1 MYCKNCGK
9 KLPDDARFCDR
20 CNMSVRKMGN
30 KMDLIEELKEE
41 RLARKK
47 EQEVKER
54 FKSIKKTKR
63 RRRSK
68 AVIAVIL
75 VLALGIVSG
84 VAMYIHYMNTSD
96 LNRPAAGVTAA
107 PTATAAS
114 IPVQTVRVIDGN
126 STPSPQITP
135 ASGTAAVSPNEDG
148 YIETTVE
155 GAAFAYPRGYERR
168 NNSSDVLLSLRD
180 SDSEAVITVDA
191 EDTEESAKDLM
202 RGYADR
208 NSGTVAE
215 SLAGDDWY
223 SITISNGSENYHRCG
238 IVRAG
243 KHIYYEMRYPTA
255 SEKEGEYR
263 EDIQYMDDHFKEG

>member
-1 MYCKNCGK
+1 
-9 KLPDDARFCDR
+9 
-20 CNMSVRKMGN
+20 MGN
-30 KMDLIEELKEE
+30 KMELIEELKEE

-47 EQEVKER
+47 ENEVKER

-68 AVIAVIL
+68 AVFAAML

-96 LNRPAAGVTAA
+96 LNKPTTDIAAV

-114 IPVQTVRVIDGN
+114 IPVQTVRVLDG
-126 STPSPQITP
+126 SETASPQITP

-148 YIETTVE
+148 YIETTVD

-168 NNSSDVLLSLRD
+168 SGSSDVLLSLQDGD
-180 SDSEAVITVDA
+180 SDAVITADA
-191 EDTEESAKDLM
+191 EDTDESAKDIM
-202 RGYADR
+202 KEYADR
-208 NSGTVAE
+208 NSGTVTE
-215 SLAGDDWY
+215 SLAGDNWY

-238 IVRAG
+238 IVEAG
-243 KHIYYEMRYPTA
+243 KHIYYEMSYPAA

-263 EDIQYMDDHFKEG
+263 EDIQYMDDYFKGE